1 MNKNI
6 RFPQKE
12 KQPKKLIR
20 AMKFFLLFAL
30 LTTGSCFASETY
42 SQEASFSMNYENKT
56 IKEIIN
62 EIENNS
68 EFIFFYLD
76 KSIDLNRKVSIN
88 VKEQKIET
96 ILDQLFSN
104 TENNYSI
111 SDRQIIISKKET
123 PVNTKT
129 NQKDTRTISGIVFI
143 TIEQPKLIRNIRV

>member
-56 IKEIIN
+56 ITLIPQHYYK
-62 EIENNS
+62 
-68 EFIFFYLD
+68 IFFL
-76 KSIDLNRKVSIN
+76 S
-88 VKEQKIET
+88 T
-96 ILDQLFSN
+96 
-104 TENNYSI
+104 
-111 SDRQIIISKKET
+111 
-123 PVNTKT
+123 
-129 NQKDTRTISGIVFI
+129 
-143 TIEQPKLIRNIRV
+143 

>member
-1 MNKNI
+1 
-6 RFPQKE
+6 
-12 KQPKKLIR
+12 
-20 AMKFFLLFAL
+20 
-30 LTTGSCFASETY
+30 
-42 SQEASFSMNYENKT
+42 MNYENKT

-111 SDRQIIISKKET
+111 SDRQIWNNYFPTRKIIIPYLT
-123 PVNTKT
+123 V
-129 NQKDTRTISGIVFI
+129 R
-143 TIEQPKLIRNIRV
+143 

>member
-111 SDRQIIISKKET
+111 SDRQI
-123 PVNTKT
+123 
-129 NQKDTRTISGIVFI
+129 
-143 TIEQPKLIRNIRV
+143 

>member
-68 EFIFFYLD
+68 EFIFFCMTKLLQ
-76 KSIDLNRKVSIN
+76 KSEMRKEIV
-88 VKEQKIET
+88 IE
-96 ILDQLFSN
+96 LSYKGFSRASD
-104 TENNYSI
+104 YS
-111 SDRQIIISKKET
+111 
-123 PVNTKT
+123 
-129 NQKDTRTISGIVFI
+129 
-143 TIEQPKLIRNIRV
+143 